1 MWDVLYWGWGCVVL
15 ASLFGD
21 KAWWLYVST
30 APCKIDYTTDA
41 DCRLLL
47 PSTLF
52 GSPTQLSEVS
62 DKASEAWRVQQRPRR
77 PPVKS
82 RAKGSRSW
90 RKEVVKKF
98 STAKGIHAFCAFFFY
113 ANMARSTWELVQS
126 YKQPSSTRKDISS
139 KIWNHFEVLVT
150 GHCCV
155 SPCGRRTFST

>member
-30 APCKIDYTTDA
+30 APRKIDYTTDA

-52 GSPTQLSEVS
+52 GSPTQLSEVF
-62 DKASEAWRVQQRPRR
+62 DKASGAWRVQQRPRR

-82 RAKGSRSW
+82 RAKGSKSL

-98 STAKGIHAFCAFFFY
+98 STADGVHVFCAFFFY
-113 ANMARSTWELVQS
+113 ANMARSTWKLVQS
-126 YKQPSSTRKDISS
+126 YKQPTSTRKDTSS
-139 KIWNHFEVLVT
+139 KMCNHSRYLLSVIAVCPLVD
-150 GHCCV
+150 G
-155 SPCGRRTFST
+155 GLFSA